1 MPTLIAYRNG
11 HEFFSSSGPWLYP
24 LLELGDVLAADPLS
38 ESDVLTTYDKVVGR
52 AGALLSARLGVSEIT
67 TELLSRLAI
76 PVLERFNVTVNA
88 TSLED
93 RIFCATE
100 DLLAN
105 VEDPQ
110 AAYETILRRIEERN
124 QAAEPVLE
132 ARAITVERG
141 AWAVLRK
148 LDLIVQPSETV
159 LIRGE
164 NGTGKTTLLRAIL
177 GLLPCAS
184 GTIAVAAE
192 QIGSASW
199 RKNRHRVAYV
209 RQSEDAPDLP
219 ISAAEVVEIG
229 AGAASGAD
237 LRRRAREALHR
248 TGAAHLE
255 SRLFRELSGG
265 ERQRVS
271 IARALAQ
278 RPQVLLLD
286 EPTVG
291 LDPGARESLIEL
303 LDGLARRQGVTVVI
317 VSHDIAPA
325 ELPHARALTLRDG
338 KLAEGAA
345 S

>member
-1 MPTLIAYRNG
+1 VPTLIAYRNG
-11 HEFFSSSGPWLYP
+11 REFFSSSGPWLYP
-24 LLELGDVLAADPLS
+24 LLELGDILATDPLS

-52 AGALLSARLGVSEIT
+52 AGALLSARLGVSEIR
-67 TELLSRLAI
+67 TELLSRLAL
-76 PVLERFNVTVNA
+76 PVLERFNITVNA

-105 VEDPQ
+105 IDDPH
-110 AAYETILRRIEERN
+110 AAYDTILRRIEQRN
-124 QAAEPVLE
+124 QAAAPVLE
-132 ARAITVERG
+132 AHTITVERG
-141 AWAVLRK
+141 ARAVLRE
-148 LDLIVQPSETV
+148 LDLVVRPSETV

-177 GLLPCAS
+177 GLLPCAK
-184 GTIAVAAE
+184 GTISVGGE
-192 QIGSASW
+192 EIGSASW
-199 RKNRHRVAYV
+199 RQNRRRTAYV
-209 RQSEDAPDLP
+209 RQSENAPDLP
-219 ISAAEVVEIG
+219 ISAVEVVEIG
-229 AGAASGAD
+229 AGAASGTD
-237 LRRRAREALHR
+237 LRTRAQEGLHR

-265 ERQRVS
+265 ERQRVA

-278 RPQVLLLD
+278 GPKLLLLD

-291 LDPGARESLIEL
+291 LDPGARDSLIEL
-303 LDGLARRQGVTVVI
+303 LDGLARRQGVTVII
-317 VSHDIAPA
+317 VSHDIDPT

-338 KLAEGAA
+338 RLAEGAA

>member
-11 HEFFSSSGPWLYP
+11 DEYFSSSGPWLYP
-24 LLELGDVLAADPLS
+24 LLELGDVLASDPLS
-38 ESDVLTTYDKVVGR
+38 ESEVLTTYDKVVGR
-52 AGALLSARLGVSEIT
+52 AGALLSTRLGVSEIRT
-67 TELLSRLAI
+67 DLLSRLAV
-76 PVLERFNVTVNA
+76 PVLEKFGVTVNA
-88 TSLED
+88 ASLED

-100 DLLAN
+100 DLLADID
-105 VEDPQ
+105 DPQ
-110 AAYETILRRIEERN
+110 QAYEMILRRIEERN
-124 QAAEPVLE
+124 RAAEPVLQ
-132 ARAITVERG
+132 ASSITVERG
-141 AWAVLRK
+141 TRAVLHE
-148 LDLIVQPSETV
+148 LDLVVRPSETV

-164 NGTGKTTLLRAIL
+164 NGAGKTTLLRAIL
-177 GLLPCAS
+177 GLLPCVS
-184 GTIAVAAE
+184 GTISVAGE
-192 QIGSASW
+192 LIGSATW
-199 RKNRHRVAYV
+199 RKNRHRTAYV
-209 RQSEDAPDLP
+209 RQGEDAPDLP

-237 LRRRAREALHR
+237 LRVRAREAMHR

-265 ERQRVS
+265 ERQRVA
-271 IARALAQ
+271 IARALSQ

-291 LDPGARESLIEL
+291 LDPGARDSLIEL

-317 VSHDIAPA
+317 VSHDIEPD

-338 KLAEGAA
+338 RLSEGAA